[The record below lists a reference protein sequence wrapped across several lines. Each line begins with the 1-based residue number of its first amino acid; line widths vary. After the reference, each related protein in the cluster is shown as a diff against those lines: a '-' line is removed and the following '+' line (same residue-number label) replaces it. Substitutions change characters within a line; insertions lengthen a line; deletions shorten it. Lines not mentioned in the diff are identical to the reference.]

1 MATPLAL
8 GVTNDHHLRGAGHNL
23 SGDWLLD
30 LVIQVRDQLVHQAG
44 SVLHDGLRHHRL
56 RSSGEGVK

>member
-8 GVTNDHHLRGAGHNL
+8 GVTSDHHLCGTRHHL

-30 LVIQVRDQLVHQAG
+30 LVIQVRHQLVHQVVP
-44 SVLHDGLRHHRL
+44 VLYDGLRHHRL
-56 RSSGEGVK
+56 RPSREGVK